1 VTQPTNHLD
10 VLTKARD
17 TVAERAA
24 EYGGVSDCF
33 TRIAEIATLMLNKP
47 VTPHDVAMI
56 QLATKLGRLAYN
68 PGHADSYLDAVNYA
82 AFASEFAPQPERALT
97 LPRAKGL
104 DEGRAYRTPKDFGGN
119 GSAAI
124 DMDKLA
130 NTIAGK

>member
-1 VTQPTNHLD
+1 VTQPVNHLD

-82 AFASEFAPQPERALT
+82 AFASEFAPLPAAPERALT

-104 DEGRAYRTPKDFGGN
+104 ANPFESKASIDVDKFMKSVS
-119 GSAAI
+119 GS
-124 DMDKLA
+124 
-130 NTIAGK
+130 